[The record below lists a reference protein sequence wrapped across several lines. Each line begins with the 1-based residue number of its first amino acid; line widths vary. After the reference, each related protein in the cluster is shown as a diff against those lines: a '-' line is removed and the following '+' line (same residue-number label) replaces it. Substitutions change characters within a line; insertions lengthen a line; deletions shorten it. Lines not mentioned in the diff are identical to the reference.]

1 MRRAERW
8 KKKALVC
15 EDFQKA
21 AAWTQTTLFSPLNY
35 LHDKKKKRKQE
46 KKKVNSLNKLSFVQ
60 CRLVVSSPLI
70 AEAPGIEKLSSRF
83 TRREKNIPQRTQV
96 ERRKKCSFGIFH
108 QEKIEGDDK
117 SFLFVMFILLCGKCC
132 SSLLTLPGAHPVCE
146 IFNTRIV
153 PLCSDEMMM
162 IHSFLKCIVHF
173 IYLICFFFFL

>member
-1 MRRAERW
+1 M
-8 KKKALVC
+8 
-15 EDFQKA
+15 
-21 AAWTQTTLFSPLNY
+21 
-35 LHDKKKKRKQE
+35 
-46 KKKVNSLNKLSFVQ
+46 
-60 CRLVVSSPLI
+60 
-70 AEAPGIEKLSSRF
+70 
-83 TRREKNIPQRTQV
+83 

-173 IYLICFFFFL
+173 IYLIFFFFPLIILLKMACTTFLADFGVEPTEYITAFQYN